1 MDYLLRYELCFNVFH
16 LLILLVYFVS
26 VMYAYISIFT
36 FKSTIAYALEL
47 TCDCHVGI
55 KGILFILFDG
65 GHFNEVVLRRAR
77 LVLKWVTVSRYGYQ
91 LRVRGNLLQY
101 VTSHPGQLSL
111 AIPP

>member
-55 KGILFILFDG
+55 KGILFIYLFYLMVD
-65 GHFNEVVLRRAR
+65 
-77 LVLKWVTVSRYGYQ
+77 
-91 LRVRGNLLQY
+91 
-101 VTSHPGQLSL
+101 TSTKLFYAGLG
-111 AIPP
+111 